1 MKIDTNIPLRGNT
14 RSAVP
19 RQNPKPTAA
28 SAVQE
33 TAKVNF
39 KAPAY
44 KGLNM
49 PAAMTREHLQE
60 MAAYYNKVGRTYEEA
75 RSYKQAISAYEKA
88 NTVEPNIG
96 TAKSIVNAR
105 IKEFKA

>member
-1 MKIDTNIPLRGNT
+1 MRIDSNTPLHGDARP
-14 RSAVP
+14 AAP
-19 RQNPKPTAA
+19 RQNPKPAA
-28 SAVQE
+28 DSPGAE

-44 KGLNM
+44 KGLNIN
-49 PAAMTREHLQE
+49 MTREHLQE

-75 RSYKQAISAYEKA
+75 QSYKQAISAYEKA

-96 TAKSIVNAR
+96 TAKSIVSAR
-105 IKEFKA
+105 TKEFKA